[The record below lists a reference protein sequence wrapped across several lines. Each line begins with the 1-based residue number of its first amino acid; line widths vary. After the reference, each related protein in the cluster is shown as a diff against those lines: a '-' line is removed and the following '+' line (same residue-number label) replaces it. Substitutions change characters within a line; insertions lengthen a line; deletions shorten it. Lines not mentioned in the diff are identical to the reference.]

1 MSTLDAELPRAPHV
15 EGPSPHL
22 LIIRAPYYRD
32 VVDGLTAGAYR
43 ILGEAGATADTLDVA
58 GAYELP
64 QVLRIALRGSRR
76 FDGFIA
82 LGCVIRGETS
92 HYDIVCNEC
101 ARGVQNLAIEHGLAV
116 GFGVLTVE
124 DEEQAWV
131 RAKKSEMDKGG
142 ETARACLAM
151 IALRRELGHH

>member
-1 MSTLDAELPRAPHV
+1 MSGKKLRI
-15 EGPSPHL
+15 L
-22 LIIRAPYYRD
+22 LIEAPYYTDIAAAQLQGAMAVLDAAGVETTRIS
-32 VVDGLTAGAYR
+32 VPGALEIPAAIRFSLGGRWDGYVT
-43 ILGEAGATADTLDVA
+43 
-58 GAYELP
+58 
-64 QVLRIALRGSRR
+64 
-76 FDGFIA
+76 

-101 ARGVQNLAIEHGLAV
+101 ARGVQNLAI

-131 RAKKSEMDKGG
+131 RAKPGEMDKGG

-151 IALRRELGHH
+151 IALRRELEHH

>member
-1 MSTLDAELPRAPHV
+1 MSLAPRI
-15 EGPSPHL
+15 L
-22 LIIRAPYYRD
+22 LIEAPYYTD
-32 VVDGLTAGAYR
+32 IAAAQLQGAMAVLDAAGAKVTR
-43 ILGEAGATADTLDVA
+43 VTVPGALEIPAAIKLALGG
-58 GAYELP
+58 P
-64 QVLRIALRGSRR
+64 W
-76 FDGFIA
+76 DGYVV

-101 ARGVQNLAIEHGLAV
+101 ARGVQNLAVEHGLAI

-131 RAKKSEMDKGG
+131 RAKPAEMDKGG

-151 IALRRELGHH
+151 IALRHELASH

>member
-1 MSTLDAELPRAPHV
+1 MSTAAPRI
-15 EGPSPHL
+15 L
-22 LIIRAPYYRD
+22 LIEAPYYTD
-32 VVDGLTAGAYR
+32 IAAAQLQGAM
-43 ILGEAGATADTLDVA
+43 AALDVA
-58 GAYELP
+58 GAQTTRVAVP
-64 QVLRIALRGSRR
+64 GALEIPAAIKFALGGHW
-76 FDGFIA
+76 DGFVV

-101 ARGVQNLAIEHGLAV
+101 ARGVQNLAIEHGLAI

-131 RAKKSEMDKGG
+131 RAKPSEMDKGG

-151 IALRRELGHH
+151 IALRDQLGRN

>member
-1 MSTLDAELPRAPHV
+1 MSQKLRI
-15 EGPSPHL
+15 L
-22 LIIRAPYYRD
+22 LIEAPYYAD
-32 VVDGLTAGAYR
+32 IAAAQLEGAMAVLDAAGADTTR
-43 ILGEAGATADTLDVA
+43 ISVPGALEIPAAIKFSLAG
-58 GAYELP
+58 
-64 QVLRIALRGSRR
+64 QW
-76 FDGFIA
+76 DGYVT

-101 ARGVQNLAIEHGLAV
+101 ARGVQNLAIEHGLAI

-131 RAKKSEMDKGG
+131 RAKRTEMDKGG

-151 IALRRELGHH
+151 IALRRELGHR

>member
-1 MSTLDAELPRAPHV
+1 MSGKTLRI
-15 EGPSPHL
+15 L
-22 LIIRAPYYRD
+22 LIEAPYYTD
-32 VVDGLTAGAYR
+32 IAAAQLQGAMAVLDAAGAETTR
-43 ILGEAGATADTLDVA
+43 ITVPGALEIPAAIKFSV
-58 GAYELP
+58 G
-64 QVLRIALRGSRR
+64 GNW
-76 FDGFIA
+76 DGYVT

-101 ARGVQNLAIEHGLAV
+101 ARGVQNLAVDHGLAI

-131 RAKKSEMDKGG
+131 RAKPGEMDKGG

-151 IALRRELGHH
+151 IALRRELERR

>member
-1 MSTLDAELPRAPHV
+1 MSGEKLHI
-15 EGPSPHL
+15 L
-22 LIIRAPYYRD
+22 LIEAPYYTDIAAAQLQGAMAVLDAAGVETTRIT
-32 VVDGLTAGAYR
+32 VPGALEIPAAIKFALTGNWDGYVT
-43 ILGEAGATADTLDVA
+43 
-58 GAYELP
+58 
-64 QVLRIALRGSRR
+64 
-76 FDGFIA
+76 

-101 ARGVQNLAIEHGLAV
+101 ARGVQNLAIEHGLAI

-131 RAKKSEMDKGG
+131 RAKQSEMDKGG

-151 IALRRELGHH
+151 IELRNSLSLH

>member
-1 MSTLDAELPRAPHV
+1 MSDKKLRI
-15 EGPSPHL
+15 L
-22 LIIRAPYYRD
+22 LIEAPYYTD
-32 VVDGLTAGAYR
+32 IAAAQLHGAMAVLDAAGAETTH
-43 ILGEAGATADTLDVA
+43 ISVPGALEIPAAIKFALGGNW
-58 GAYELP
+58 
-64 QVLRIALRGSRR
+64 
-76 FDGFIA
+76 DGYVT
-82 LGCVIRGETS
+82 LGCVIRGETT

-131 RAKKSEMDKGG
+131 RAKQSEMDKGG

-151 IALRRELGHH
+151 IALRNELAGQ

>member
-1 MSTLDAELPRAPHV
+1 MSTTKLRI
-15 EGPSPHL
+15 L
-22 LIIRAPYYRD
+22 LIEAPYYTDIAAAQLEGAMAVLDAAGVETTRIS
-32 VVDGLTAGAYR
+32 VPGALEIPAAIKFSLGGHWDGYVT
-43 ILGEAGATADTLDVA
+43 
-58 GAYELP
+58 
-64 QVLRIALRGSRR
+64 
-76 FDGFIA
+76 

-101 ARGVQNLAIEHGLAV
+101 ARGVQDLATMHGLAI

-131 RAKKSEMDKGG
+131 RAKPSEMDKGG

>member
-1 MSTLDAELPRAPHV
+1 MNYRDLRILLIEAPYYEDIAAAQLDGAMTTLDAVAKERQVQITTEKIKVPGALEIPAAIKFSL
-15 EGPSPHL
+15 EG
-22 LIIRAPYYRD
+22 RWDGY
-32 VVDGLTAGAYR
+32 VV
-43 ILGEAGATADTLDVA
+43 
-58 GAYELP
+58 
-64 QVLRIALRGSRR
+64 
-76 FDGFIA
+76 

-131 RAKKSEMDKGG
+131 RAKRSEMNKGG
-142 ETARACLAM
+142 EAAKACLEM
-151 IALRRELGHH
+151 IDLRDELRTL

>member
-1 MSTLDAELPRAPHV
+1 MNGEKLRI
-15 EGPSPHL
+15 L
-22 LIIRAPYYRD
+22 LIEAPYYTDISAAQLQGAMAVLDAAGVETTRIT
-32 VVDGLTAGAYR
+32 VPGALEIPAAIKFALGGKWDGYVT
-43 ILGEAGATADTLDVA
+43 
-58 GAYELP
+58 
-64 QVLRIALRGSRR
+64 
-76 FDGFIA
+76 

-101 ARGVQNLAIEHGLAV
+101 ARGVQNLAIEHGLAI

-131 RAKKSEMDKGG
+131 RAKQSEMDKGG

-151 IALRRELGHH
+151 IELRNSLSAH

>member
-1 MSTLDAELPRAPHV
+1 MSGKKLRI
-15 EGPSPHL
+15 L
-22 LIIRAPYYRD
+22 LIEAPYYTDIAASQLQGAMAVLDAAGVETTRVTVPGALEIPAAVKFSLSGD
-32 VVDGLTAGAYR
+32 WDGYVT
-43 ILGEAGATADTLDVA
+43 
-58 GAYELP
+58 
-64 QVLRIALRGSRR
+64 
-76 FDGFIA
+76 

-101 ARGVQNLAIEHGLAV
+101 ARGVQNLAIDHGLAI

-131 RAKKSEMDKGG
+131 RAKPGEMDKGG

-151 IALRRELGHH
+151 IALRRELEHH

>member
-1 MSTLDAELPRAPHV
+1 MSNRKLRI
-15 EGPSPHL
+15 L
-22 LIIRAPYYRD
+22 LIEAPYYAD
-32 VVDGLTAGAYR
+32 IAAAQLQGAMAVLDASGAETTHITVPGALEIPAAIKFALAGNWDGYVT
-43 ILGEAGATADTLDVA
+43 
-58 GAYELP
+58 
-64 QVLRIALRGSRR
+64 
-76 FDGFIA
+76 

-131 RAKKSEMDKGG
+131 RAKPSEMDKGG
-142 ETARACLAM
+142 ETAHACLAM
-151 IALRRELGHH
+151 IALRNELALH

>member
-1 MSTLDAELPRAPHV
+1 MIATQLSGPRILV
-15 EGPSPHL
+15 IE
-22 LIIRAPYYRD
+22 APYYAD
-32 VVDGLTAGAYR
+32 IAAAQLEGAMAVLNAAGAEVTR
-43 ILGEAGATADTLDVA
+43 VTVPGALEIPAAIKFALGGNW
-58 GAYELP
+58 
-64 QVLRIALRGSRR
+64 
-76 FDGFIA
+76 DGYVT

-92 HYDIVCNEC
+92 HYDIVCNES

-131 RAKKSEMDKGG
+131 RAKPGEMDKGG

-151 IALRRELGHH
+151 IALRDALSRN